1 MNNQTNEKSSGAKRW
16 LPMLLIAVFA
26 IAAGIFAGNLKLGGD
41 EVSTDATGA
50 EDAAF
55 VALQSQLLN
64 STLLPDGFKQVPAFS
79 LTQGDASPLTE
90 ANLKGKW
97 SVLFFGFINCP
108 DVCPITLSEM
118 NTVVSMLE
126 KENAEIPQVFFITVD
141 PARDTAEKIK
151 DYVAYFNSSFIGGTG
166 DLADITALTRKL
178 GVVASYTASTANDGS
193 YTVDHTASML
203 LVDPEL
209 QVRAKLNAP
218 HKADTIAADIKVLL
232 SQP

>member
-1 MNNQTNEKSSGAKRW
+1 
-16 LPMLLIAVFA
+16 MLLIAFA
-26 IAAGIFAGNLKLGGD
+26 AITAGIFAGNLKLGD
-41 EVSTDATGA
+41 NEQVNDPA
-50 EDAAF
+50 ESDAAF
-55 VALQSQLLN
+55 IALQSQLRN

-79 LTQGDASPLTE
+79 LTQGDKSPLTE

-118 NTVVSMLE
+118 NTVVSQLE
-126 KENAEIPQVFFITVD
+126 KDGAQIPQVLFITVD

-151 DYVAYFNSSFIGGTG
+151 DYVAYFNASFIGGTG
-166 DLADITALTRKL
+166 DIADITALTREL
-178 GVVASYTASTANDGS
+178 GIVASYTASNENDGT

-218 HKADTIAADIKVLL
+218 HTAETIAADIQTLL